1 MADYSGMI
9 LKTCLQITGIKNKR
23 TFLSQSTDSPMSNR
37 KYIHLDLFRCKLP
50 SRIVHAIKLNG
61 NKVWLE
67 VGKDYTWGNLNQ
79 GSKNPALAIC
89 KELYPGHENDLHEK
103 FLKDYIGKLKDS
115 DIVEVSLDITEFCQY
130 ARDVIRIKQEAGV
143 ESIEDCL
150 PF

>member
-1 MADYSGMI
+1 
-9 LKTCLQITGIKNKR
+9 
-23 TFLSQSTDSPMSNR
+23 MSNR
-37 KYIHLDLFRCKLP
+37 KYIHLHLSSSYTGSVKY
-50 SRIVHAIKLNG
+50 SLNG
-61 NKVWLE
+61 
-67 VGKDYTWGNLNQ
+67 KDLVLKSVDWGNLNQ
-79 GSKNPALAIC
+79 GSKNLALAIC

-103 FLKDYIGKLKDS
+103 FLKDYISKLEGS

>member
-1 MADYSGMI
+1 
-9 LKTCLQITGIKNKR
+9 
-23 TFLSQSTDSPMSNR
+23 MSNQ
-37 KYIHLDLFRCKLP
+37 KHIHLSLFRCKLP
-50 SRIVHAIKLNG
+50 SVTVHTIKLNG

-79 GSKNPALAIC
+79 GSKNLALAIC
-89 KELYPGHENDLHEK
+89 KELYPGHENDLYEK
-103 FLKDYIGKLKDS
+103 FLKDYISNLKES
-115 DIVEVSLDITEFCQY
+115 DIVEVNVDITEFCQY

>member
-1 MADYSGMI
+1 
-9 LKTCLQITGIKNKR
+9 
-23 TFLSQSTDSPMSNR
+23 MSNR
-37 KYIHLDLFRCKLP
+37 KYIHLQK
-50 SRIVHAIKLNG
+50 RILLGSNVAGYFLNG
-61 NKVWLE
+61 KILSLATDHGFFLTLFE
-67 VGKDYTWGNLNQ
+67 HGNLNQ
-79 GSKNPALAIC
+79 GSKNLALAIC